1 MTSIEI
7 ENRTPHPI
15 SLLID
20 HVKVLLPTVLP
31 TPRVQLTAE
40 VVGYLRWDQG
50 VIPVRRTRLCA
61 GVTDLPARREN
72 RLLVVSRL
80 VAEAVP
86 DRDDLVFPDDVLRDA
101 AGAVIGCHALTAVS
115 SARWTGQT
123 VKLVARSMPA
133 AGGD

>member
-1 MTSIEI
+1 MASIEI

-115 SARWTGQT
+115 SVRWTGQT

-133 AGGD
+133 SGGD

>member
-1 MTSIEI
+1 MVSIEI

-20 HVKVLLPTVLP
+20 HVEVLLPAVLP

-40 VVGYLRWDQG
+40 VVGYLRWDDG
-50 VIPVRRTRLCA
+50 VIPVRRTRLHA
-61 GVTDLPARREN
+61 GVTELPARREN
-72 RLLVVSRL
+72 RLLVVSRM
-80 VAEAVP
+80 VAETVP
-86 DRDDLVFPDDVLRDA
+86 DRDDLVFPDDVVRSA
-101 AGAVIGCHALTAVS
+101 TGAVIGCHALTAVS

-123 VKLVARSMPA
+123 VKLVVQSMPA